1 MGSRSACGFLGCY
14 KITCMSSPEYDLALP
29 VKYLIKRL
37 PVFIDEAASVA
48 QAALVMQEAG
58 IGSVLV
64 ATNPTGIITDRDL
77 RGRVLAAGLGSE
89 TPVRQIMSRPLKT
102 LDSDAPV
109 FAALRLMLEE
119 HIHHLALVEEGKI
132 VGIISSTDL
141 LRHEATGAFYLR
153 RTLDSVE
160 DPTALAHYSSEV
172 AGTVQTLFRG
182 GLGAVQIGQ
191 IVSSLNDALIKRLVH
206 LAQRELGPAP
216 TEFAWIV
223 FGSEGRLEQTL
234 LTDQD
239 NALIY
244 GEDSE
249 AARVYFTALAERVV
263 NGLIQVGFPPCAGGF
278 MATRWCKSLEEWRR
292 LFAGWVRTP
301 EPQALLD
308 AAIFFDFRAVAGEL
322 SLTAVEEIVA
332 SAKTEKL
339 FIAHMTKDALVFG
352 PPLGF
357 FNRIRSD
364 NGMVDIKKGGIMPI
378 VGLARAAA
386 LASGSR
392 ERSTLERLATAGKS
406 GNILSQN
413 DATELAEIFQFLL
426 HLRLRQQLAALRANR
441 SLDHNVHLNA
451 LSAME
456 RRHLKDGFVM
466 IQRIQDGIR
475 ADLPISRMG

>member
-1 MGSRSACGFLGCY
+1 MPP
-14 KITCMSSPEYDLALP
+14 PEQNLTLP
-29 VKYLIKRL
+29 VKYLIKRA
-37 PVFIDEAASVA
+37 PVFIDADATVGEAAKTMQ
-48 QAALVMQEAG
+48 QAR

-64 ATNPTGIITDRDL
+64 RDDPPGILTDSDL
-77 RGRVLAAGLGSE
+77 RGRVLAAGLGPG
-89 TPVRQIMSRPLKT
+89 TAVRQMMTRPLKM

-109 FAALRLMLEE
+109 FTALHLMLEE

-132 VGIISSTDL
+132 IGVISSTDL

-153 RTLDSVE
+153 RTLESVE
-160 DPTALAHYSSEV
+160 DPTALAHYSREV

-191 IVSSLNDALIKRLVH
+191 IVSSLNDALVKRLVG
-206 LAQRELGPAP
+206 LAEQALGPPP
-216 TEFAWIV
+216 TDFAWIV

-244 GEDSE
+244 GEESE
-249 AARVYFTALAERVV
+249 AARAYFKLMGERVV
-263 NGLIQVGFPPCAGGF
+263 NGLIQVGFPPCTGGF
-278 MATRWCKSLEEWRR
+278 MATRWCKPLEQWRR
-292 LFAGWVRTP
+292 LFVGWVRTP

-308 AAIFFDFRAVAGEL
+308 ASIFFDFRPVAGEL

-364 NGMVDIKKGGIMPI
+364 NGEVDIKRGGIVPI
-378 VGLARAAA
+378 VSLARAAA
-386 LASGSR
+386 LAAGSQ
-392 ERSTLERLATAGKS
+392 ERSTLERLVTAGNS
-406 GNILSQN
+406 GLLFNRE
-413 DATELAEIFQFLL
+413 DARLLAETFEFLL
-426 HLRLRQQLAALRANR
+426 HVRLRQQLTALQTNQPIDHKVR
-441 SLDHNVHLNA
+441 LDA
-451 LSAME
+451 LSALE
-456 RRHLKDGFVM
+456 HRHLKEAFVT
-466 IQRIQDGIR
+466 IR
-475 ADLPISRMG
+475 QVQEDVRASLHIDRMG